1 MDGVPDVLDFPKL
14 PPPNPWHPMRILM
27 LSSTFPYPPTRGG
40 TEVRTFHLLRWL
52 AQRHEVTLL
61 TQRRD
66 GPGSEILEEGRAT
79 QAHADDIAAL
89 EAVGATV
96 LCFPLGQFA
105 KRPVRESPQRDF
117 PGSLFHKSW
126 GNWGNWGKWGKLTRL
141 VRSHLQGIPPNV
153 AFRYSPALQ
162 AWVEDAV
169 QQGRFDV
176 LTCEHGANAVYVRPA
191 FRRQVRTVLNAHSFA
206 VGWTRAEL
214 ALGVSANPWRDRL
227 YLPTLERYERRFRRQ
242 FSCVVT
248 TTAEDRQQFLDFL
261 TWPYSAAPNVDP
273 DWVRV
278 VPNGI
283 DLTAFSPRT
292 TDLGGYRL
300 VFAGA
305 MDAPHNIDAVCFFAE
320 VVLPLVRS
328 RYPEVTFCIA
338 GARPATTVRALA
350 QHPGV
355 QVMGAVAEMGA
366 VLREATVC
374 VLPLRLGFGIKNKTL
389 EAMAAGVPIVGSDRA
404 LEGLPIEVAEPLALR
419 ANTPTEYAGAIAR
432 LFDSPTLRQQLSQR
446 ARALVEAHYTW
457 EKVGQQYER
466 ALMEP
471 SPVAEPSHL

>member
-1 MDGVPDVLDFPKL
+1 
-14 PPPNPWHPMRILM
+14 MRILM

-61 TQRRD
+61 TQRVNAT
-66 GPGSEILEEGRAT
+66 GSEVLAEGAETRT
-79 QAHADDIAAL
+79 SADADLAAL
-89 EAVGATV
+89 EALGARV
-96 LCFPLGQFA
+96 LCFPLGRFA
-105 KRPVRESPQRDF
+105 KQSLREWPQGNF
-117 PGSLFHKSW
+117 PGGSFRNSL
-126 GNWGNWGKWGKLTRL
+126 GKLMRL
-141 VRSHLQGIPPNV
+141 GRSHLWGIPPNV
-153 AFRYSPALQ
+153 DFRHSPALQ
-162 AWVEDAV
+162 AWVDDAV
-169 QQGRFDV
+169 QQRRFDV
-176 LTCEHGANAVYVRPA
+176 LTCEHGANAVYVRPE
-191 FRRQVRTVLNAHSFA
+191 FQRRVRTVLNAHSFA

-227 YLPTLERYERRFRRQ
+227 YLPTIERYERRFRQQ
-242 FSCVVT
+242 FSRVVV

-261 TWPYSAAPNVDP
+261 SGPDFAAANADP
-273 DWVRV
+273 DWVQV

-283 DLTAFSPRT
+283 DLAAFLPRVA
-292 TDLGGYRL
+292 DPGGYRL

-305 MDAPHNIDAVCFFAE
+305 MDAPHNIDAVYFFVEA
-320 VVLPLVRS
+320 VLPLVRS
-328 RYPEVTFCIA
+328 RYSEVTFCIA
-338 GARPATTVRALA
+338 GARPTAAVQALA

-366 VLREATVC
+366 VLREATGC

-389 EAMAAGVPIVGSDRA
+389 EAMAVGVPIVGSDRA
-404 LEGLPIEVAEPLALR
+404 LEGLPIEAAEPLALR

-446 ARALVEAHYTW
+446 ARTLVETHYTW
-457 EKVGQQYER
+457 ETVGQQYER

-471 SPVAEPSHL
+471 SPVIEPWHP